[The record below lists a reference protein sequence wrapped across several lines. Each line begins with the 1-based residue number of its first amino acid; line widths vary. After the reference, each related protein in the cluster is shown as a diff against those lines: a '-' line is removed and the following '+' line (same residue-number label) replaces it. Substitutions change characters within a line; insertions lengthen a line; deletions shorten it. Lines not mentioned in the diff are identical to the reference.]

1 MKKVFDFLKQIHPK
15 IVSPYE
21 NLDLRSDGQLFSLF
35 WNKYYI
41 FVDISH
47 PPTISS
53 KPSYQIY
60 DTGSSGFPQDLQ
72 MLESQLFP
80 IGTYKLFI
88 C

>member
-1 MKKVFDFLKQIHPK
+1 MKEVFDFLKQIHPK
-15 IVSPYE
+15 IVSPYKTLTYVLMDNSFPCFE
-21 NLDLRSDGQLFSLF
+21 IRLTF
-35 WNKYYI
+35 I
-41 FVDISH
+41 VDISH
-47 PPTISS
+47 PSTISS